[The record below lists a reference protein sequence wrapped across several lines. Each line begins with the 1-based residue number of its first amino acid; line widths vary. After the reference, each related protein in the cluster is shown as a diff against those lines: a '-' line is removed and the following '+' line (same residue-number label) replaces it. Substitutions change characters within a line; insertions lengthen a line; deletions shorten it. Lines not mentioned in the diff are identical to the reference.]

1 MLIRHRRSTYLYH
14 TLGEVRQLSNVD
26 TETLIA
32 YTWLDLV
39 QQGDIAIA
47 AAFLGVRNVRDDM
60 KVFDMIYF
68 LVQCGQ
74 LVEVGREHAE
84 RMYLGCD
91 MPEESIV
98 KTRIRTANV
107 QHTLR

>member
-1 MLIRHRRSTYLYH
+1 M
-14 TLGEVRQLSNVD
+14 D
-26 TETLIA
+26 TETLVA
-32 YTWLDLV
+32 HARFHLV
-39 QQGDIAIA
+39 EQGDIAIA
-47 AAFLGVRNVRDDM
+47 AAFLGVRNMRDDM
-60 KVFDMIYF
+60 KVFDMIYL

-91 MPEESIV
+91 MPEESMV
-98 KTRIRTANV
+98 KTGIRTANV

>member
-1 MLIRHRRSTYLYH
+1 M
-14 TLGEVRQLSNVD
+14 D
-26 TETLIA
+26 TEALIA

-47 AAFLGVRNVRDDM
+47 AAFLGVRDVRDDM

-91 MPEESIV
+91 VPV
-98 KTRIRTANV
+98 KSMVKMRIGTANV
-107 QHTLR
+107 QHTLK